1 MFQFSIILLILYIA
15 ATEAVRLPISS
26 TVYGRTNLKENRN
39 SFAKTLA
46 AALPGDPI
54 ITGGLAQGMVSAVG
68 LYTNVILVR

>member
-1 MFQFSIILLILYIA
+1 MFSISIVLLILYIA

-26 TVYGRTNLKENRN
+26 TVYGRTKSEKRN